1 MNRVRD
7 VTPRQQER
15 RDRIL
20 ECTRLQVARL
30 GYEGVNMRDLA
41 IAANVSTAT
50 LYNLYNSKDELI
62 LAAVQDLLQ
71 NIRESLRYHPPGLS
85 HLMARFEF
93 IADVIVDNPRY
104 ADAMGRMLFAAEPS
118 APIVGKLITES
129 RDQIIVD
136 LETMRAEKDLISSV
150 DLEKLARDLTA
161 NSWASILM
169 LMKGFIALHNF
180 RDEYLGAVSAMLLP
194 WLHDSLEQRFREKTG
209 MIR

>member
-20 ECTRLQVARL
+20 ECTRLEVARL

-85 HLMARFEF
+85 HLMTRFEF

-180 RDEYLGAVSAMLLP
+180 KDEYLGTVSTMLLP

-209 MIR
+209 LIR